1 MKKIVIL
8 VFIACFIGGTSL
20 YAQHGQGNGKGNGQ
34 GNGQGKN
41 KEQKEQVDKVKD
53 KDKDKDKGK
62 DKVNESKPESENG
75 NQGKG
80 HAYGKN
86 KDTLQGREFGQ
97 HRAAEARSKHD
108 AVQASEA
115 NVADVTNTNQN
126 TRDKIKEAR
135 AKLNEKKNNKK
146 INDVDYN
153 RNIKELDA
161 LENKVNQLDERNK
174 AAGDKLSTQKAPVK

>member
-8 VFIACFIGGTSL
+8 VFIACFIDGTSL

-34 GNGQGKN
+34 GKN
-41 KEQKEQVDKVKD
+41 KEHKEQVDKVKD
-53 KDKDKDKGK
+53 IDKDKGK

-115 NVADVTNTNQN
+115 NVAAVTNTNQS
-126 TRDKIKEAR
+126 TREKIKEAR

-174 AAGDKLSTQKAPVK
+174 AAGDKLSSQKAPVK